1 MFFESLWIH
10 SYKLGQILDQTAN
23 VEVIAAQARVCVLD
37 KIYDKKELHNGN
49 RQGAGRGP
57 TAPSLRFTSR
67 QLEYM
72 VLKLTELRDKYQ
84 LDTDPIV
91 QEAVTI
97 LSNYIIQTT
106 AEKVWEESVGNIG
119 LGWFPN
125 N

>member
-1 MFFESLWIH
+1 M
-10 SYKLGQILDQTAN
+10 GQILDQTAN

-37 KIYDKKELHNGN
+37 KIYYKKELHNVN

-57 TAPSLRFTSR
+57 TAPSLRFTSS